1 MGRAEHGGVGE
12 APRST
17 FEDAERGLVFGR
29 LTLDGTIRGR
39 STSAAAGCTT
49 TSTSRSS
56 STGRRRPRG
65 RSTPRRRSDPH
76 GVTQR
81 RRFRAEGRRLT
92 DISDESL
99 DGSAVEGAGV
109 SDFLLEELERRR
121 DVRMRDIVATI
132 QSDQYRL
139 ITAEPEGA
147 LVVQGGPGTG
157 KTAVG
162 LHRASWLLYTHRER
176 LRRVLVVGPNPTFM
190 DYVSHVLP
198 TLGEEAV
205 EQRAVTEL
213 VDGIEAGR
221 EEEPD
226 VARLKGD
233 PRLREVVRARSRS
246 RSCRRRRSSCAG
258 RRHLRPCGSGTS
270 LRCSRRRWSRR
281 RSALA
286 RERFRMAVLRRF
298 YERYG
303 ELFGPR
309 ALRSFDELER
319 ALRRGGFLTRWLDRV
334 LPLPQPEKLVS
345 RLLTSPAALEAASE
359 DVLDADERKLLLRDR
374 PRRMSDLRW
383 SDQDVPL
390 LDEARTLLAGAP
402 RSYGHVIVDEAQDLS
417 PMQLLAISRRA
428 VDGSLTILGDVAQAT
443 GPVVYRRWQELE
455 PYLPDEAEM
464 EIEELRHA
472 YRVPAEIMDFALPLL
487 DRIAPEVEPPLA
499 YRKGGDPPR
508 LVQVGEEELLER
520 ALREAVALEDLDGLL
535 AVIVPR
541 SLSAPRRV
549 PVPDPHP
556 AAGEGPRVRP
566 RRRGRAGSRRGRRRP
581 RPARA
586 LRRAHAADEDARRRP
601 RAAVA
606 RRPRLGRQQAVAV
619 APHAALVPERD
630 EVEVRAHPQ
639 VALQL
644 LPLPEVLLVRAAL
657 DGLARRDRVELEEL
671 EDPAQ
676 HARRVADE
684 LLVGEDVHALEL
696 LAVGLEERVAAEPVL
711 EHPVV
716 AARPAPPR
724 GRDRDGN
731 RMADDDDE
739 RRAGKA
745 PARSGFSAGSA
756 ATSRAAPAGRDP
768 SAATTP
774 RTASARSPAR

>member
-1 MGRAEHGGVGE
+1 MAHPELASEQAYVDHAYESLDRMRASVEHAADATDNEVAAVALE
-12 APRST
+12 AWARRRLRT
-17 FEDAERGLVFGR
+17 FSDAERGLVFGR
-29 LTLDGTIRGR
+29 LTLDGPPRPLYV
-39 STSAAAGCTT
+39 
-49 TSTSRSS
+49 
-56 STGRRRPRG
+56 GRRWVHDDAHEVLVVNWQAPAARPFYTA
-65 RSTPRRRSDPH
+65 TPSDPQR
-76 GVTQR
+76 VTQR
-81 RRFRAEGRRLT
+81 RRYRTEGRRIV

-99 DGSAVEGAGV
+99 DGTAVEGASV

-121 DVRMRDIVATI
+121 EGRMRDIVATI
-132 QSDQYRL
+132 QADQYRL
-139 ITAEPEGA
+139 ITADPDGA

-213 VDGIEAGR
+213 VDKIEVTR

-233 PRLREVVRARSRS
+233 PRLREIVARAVELSVVPALEELVTLVDGVYVRVRERDVAELLEQALE
-246 RSCRRRRSSCAG
+246 AG
-258 RRHLRPCGSGTS
+258 APLG
-270 LRCSRRRWSRR
+270 
-281 RSALA
+281 LA

-303 ELFGPR
+303 ELLGPR

-345 RLLTSPAALEAASE
+345 RLLTSPAALEAASDGVLE
-359 DVLDADERKLLLRDR
+359 DDERTLLLRDR

-390 LDEARTLLAGAP
+390 LDEARTLLSGAP

-443 GPVVYRRWQELE
+443 GPVVYRRWQELQ
-455 PYLPDEAEM
+455 PYLPDEAEL

-508 LVQVGEEELLER
+508 LVRVEEDELLEA
-520 ALREAVALEDLDGLL
+520 ALRE
-535 AVIVPR
+535 
-541 SLSAPRRV
+541 
-549 PVPDPHP
+549 
-556 AAGEGPRVRP
+556 
-566 RRRGRAGSRRGRRRP
+566 
-581 RPARA
+581 
-586 LRRAHAADEDARRRP
+586 
-601 RAAVA
+601 
-606 RRPRLGRQQAVAV
+606 
-619 APHAALVPERD
+619 
-630 EVEVRAHPQ
+630 
-639 VALQL
+639 
-644 LPLPEVLLVRAAL
+644 
-657 DGLARRDRVELEEL
+657 
-671 EDPAQ
+671 
-676 HARRVADE
+676 
-684 LLVGEDVHALEL
+684 
-696 LAVGLEERVAAEPVL
+696 
-711 EHPVV
+711 
-716 AARPAPPR
+716 
-724 GRDRDGN
+724 
-731 RMADDDDE
+731 
-739 RRAGKA
+739 
-745 PARSGFSAGSA
+745 
-756 ATSRAAPAGRDP
+756 T
-768 SAATTP
+768 
-774 RTASARSPAR
+774 

>member
-1 MGRAEHGGVGE
+1 VTHPELAAEQAYVDRAYEQLDRMRSTVARTQE
-12 APRST
+12 AMATEWAALNMEAWAKRRMRT
-17 FEDAERGLVFGR
+17 FEDADRGLVFGR
-29 LTLDGTIRGR
+29 LTLDGTPRPLYV
-39 STSAAAGCTT
+39 
-49 TSTSRSS
+49 
-56 STGRRRPRG
+56 GRRWVHDDEHESLVVNWQAPAARPFYTA
-65 RSTPRRRSDPH
+65 TPQTPH
-76 GVTQR
+76 GVQQR
-81 RRFRAEGRRLT
+81 RRFRAEGRRLL

-99 DGSAVEGAGV
+99 DGSAVEGASV

-213 VDGIEAGR
+213 LDGIEVGR
-221 EEEPD
+221 EEETD

-233 PRLREVVRARSRS
+233 PRLREVVARAVEISVVPAPEELYARIDGIYVRV
-246 RSCRRRRSSCAG
+246 RERDVAELLEEALAAG
-258 RRHLRPCGSGTS
+258 DPLG
-270 LRCSRRRWSRR
+270 
-281 RSALA
+281 LA

-303 ELFGPR
+303 ELLGPR
-309 ALRSFDELER
+309 ALRTFDELER
-319 ALRRGGFLTRWLDRV
+319 SLRRGGFLTRWLDRV

-345 RLLTSPAALEAASE
+345 RLLTSPAALDAASE
-359 DVLDADERKLLLRDR
+359 DVLDDDERKLLLRDR
-374 PRRMSDLRW
+374 PRRVAELRW

-390 LDEARTLLAGAP
+390 LDEARTLLDGAP

-455 PYLPDEAEM
+455 PYLPDEAEL

-508 LVQVGEEELLER
+508 LVRVAEEELLPT
-520 ALREAVALEDLDGLL
+520 ALREAAALAELDGLL

-541 SLSAPRRV
+541 SLAGSLPEGDLFDEISV
-549 PVPDPHP
+549 PVLT
-556 AAGEGPRVRP
+556 PRQAKGLEFDHVVVVEP
-566 RRRGRAGSRRGRRRP
+566 
-581 RPARA
+581 
-586 LRRAHAADEDARRRP
+586 
-601 RAAVA
+601 AAVA
-606 RRPRLGRQQAVAV
+606 DDGDRGLRELYVALTRPTKTLVVVHARPLPDPLGR
-619 APHAALVPERD
+619 
-630 EVEVRAHPQ
+630 
-639 VALQL
+639 
-644 LPLPEVLLVRAAL
+644 
-657 DGLARRDRVELEEL
+657 
-671 EDPAQ
+671 
-676 HARRVADE
+676 
-684 LLVGEDVHALEL
+684 
-696 LAVGLEERVAAEPVL
+696 
-711 EHPVV
+711 
-716 AARPAPPR
+716 
-724 GRDRDGN
+724 
-731 RMADDDDE
+731 
-739 RRAGKA
+739 
-745 PARSGFSAGSA
+745 
-756 ATSRAAPAGRDP
+756 
-768 SAATTP
+768 
-774 RTASARSPAR
+774 